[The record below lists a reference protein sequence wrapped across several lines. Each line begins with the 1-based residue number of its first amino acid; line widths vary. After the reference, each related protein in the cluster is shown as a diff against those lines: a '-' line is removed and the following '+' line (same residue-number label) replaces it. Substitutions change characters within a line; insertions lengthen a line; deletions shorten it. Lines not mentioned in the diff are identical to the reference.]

1 MIRFAIPNQNLILFL
16 VLYPLLIFSQPDF
29 AVFDYWPHR
38 PDPTRN
44 LYEQITEVALSQL
57 EHRKAEIR
65 KIEGKQGWIKRQEQ
79 VREKLKHL
87 LIPPFDKSPL
97 NPVVTGKL
105 QRDEFTVEKIY
116 FEALPGYFVTAALFI
131 PNHLDGPLPAILYCS
146 GHTDSGFR
154 SNVYQHMIINY
165 VLKGF
170 VVLAFDPVGQGER
183 NQYFM
188 EDGKKKFRPTHEHSF
203 AGNQIFLNGFSPAQY
218 FVWDGI
224 RAIDYLVGR
233 PEVDASRIGVTGRSG
248 GGTQGAYL
256 MAIDDRIK
264 AAAPECY
271 LTTFEQLLMSGG
283 PQDAEQNILHFLAEG
298 LDLADLVEVR
308 APAPTL
314 MVTTTRDIFSIQG
327 ARDLYEEAATV
338 YEVLGSP
345 DHFSMIED
353 DAPHQSTLKNRE
365 KTYHFF
371 QKFLDNP
378 GDPSDIAVDVFSEEE
393 LWVTP
398 DGQLFNNGQD
408 VTLFDLNLSRI
419 AQMDGASIEAGQKP
433 FKGKILSDIIADL
446 SGFISPQKFQKI
458 FSGATRFEDFSMEKY
473 LIEIHGDYHIP
484 VIWMKPVQH
493 TGKTILLL
501 DESGK
506 SAHTDSVDLIF
517 NLVKRG
523 NQVILADLS
532 GYGEMKSGFR
542 GDAHIDEIP
551 LNIWYA
557 GALSKRYPVAIR
569 VEEILTVC
577 DFIRASQESGQ
588 DLVAVAY
595 EAAATDL
602 LMACAL
608 GASFEAVALYQ
619 PLTSMESVLNS
630 RDYLVKYIPSLI
642 PGAIQFFDFPDLIN
656 QFVPMNLFI
665 ANPRSANGTPM
676 DRHSVEGLYK
686 DYPGELKLL
695 VDEEESHVD
704 QSILSWLDQF

>member
-1 MIRFAIPNQNLILFL
+1 MIRFAILKKNLTLFL
-16 VLYPLLIFSQPDF
+16 VLYPLFIFSQPDF
-29 AVFDYWPHR
+29 DVFDYWPHR

-44 LYEQITEVALSQL
+44 LYEQISEVALSQI
-57 EHRKAEIR
+57 EDRKAEIR
-65 KIEGKQGWIKRQEQ
+65 KIEGKEGWIKRQSQ

-87 LIPPFDKSPL
+87 LIPPFDKAAL
-97 NPVVTGKL
+97 NPVVTEKL
-105 QRDEFTVEKIY
+105 QREEFTVEKIY
-116 FEALPGYFVTAALFI
+116 FESLPGYFVTAALFI
-131 PNHLDGPLPAILYCS
+131 PNHRDGPLPAILFCS
-146 GHTDSGFR
+146 GHADAGFR

-188 EDGKKKFRPTHEHSF
+188 EDGKKKFRPTHEHSY
-203 AGNQIFLNGFSPAQY
+203 AGNQIFLTGFSPAQY

-224 RAIDYLVGR
+224 RAIDYLVDR

-248 GGTQGAYL
+248 GGTQSAYL

-327 ARDLYEEAATV
+327 ARDLYEEAAAA

-345 DHFSMIED
+345 DQFSMIED

-393 LWVTP
+393 LWITP
-398 DGQLFNNGQD
+398 DGQLFNNGQE
-408 VTLFDLNLSRI
+408 VTLFDLNLGRSLEVK
-419 AQMDGASIEAGQKP
+419 AASEVAGQET
-433 FKGKILSDIIADL
+433 FKGKILSDKIAEL
-446 SGFISPQKFQKI
+446 SGFIEPQKFQKI

-473 LIEIHGDYHIP
+473 LVEIHGDYHIP

-501 DESGK
+501 DEAGK
-506 SAHTDSVDLIF
+506 AAHTDSVDLIF
-517 NLVKRG
+517 DLVKRG

-532 GYGEMKSGFR
+532 GYGEMKSSFR

-557 GALSKRYPVAIR
+557 GALTTRYPVALR

-577 DFIRASQESGQ
+577 DFIRASQEGSQ
-588 DLVAVAY
+588 DLIAIAY
-595 EAAATDL
+595 DVAATDL

-608 GASFEAVALYQ
+608 GARFEAVALLQ
-619 PLTSMESVLNS
+619 PLATMQSVLKS

-642 PGAIQFFDFPDLIN
+642 PGAVQFFDFPDLVR
-656 QFVPMNLFI
+656 QFVPGNLFI
-665 ANPRSANGTPM
+665 ANSRSANGTPM
-676 DRHSVEGLYK
+676 DIQSVEDLYQ
-686 DYPGELKLL
+686 DYPGEIILL
-695 VDEEESHVD
+695 VDKEDGLVD